1 VTSITGLVLPIARLV
16 EEIERKRG
24 IPVLVDGAHS
34 PGMVPL
40 DLRQLGASWYTGNA
54 HKWLCAPRGCALLYA
69 APGQRASTW
78 PLVLSHGLTDSRPAR
93 GERPLL
99 HTRFDWQGTD
109 DVSAW
114 LALPAALDALRD
126 VAAALGLVGSDVTHG
141 DAIEALA
148 ARNRAL
154 VLAGRDLL
162 LDRWGVAAPCPPS
175 MIGSLAA
182 IALPALQ
189 RPPPPSTCGF
199 IDPLGDWLLTEAG
212 VEVPVQPFPRA
223 GCRTLRISAAPYNT
237 MADYERLADAVAPWL
252 PGA

>member
-1 VTSITGLVLPIARLV
+1 MLAAITPQTRVAVLDHVTSITGLVLPIARLV

-24 IPVLVDGAHS
+24 IPVLVDGAHG

-40 DLRQLGASWYTGNA
+40 DLRQLG
-54 HKWLCAPRGCALLYA
+54 
-69 APGQRASTW
+69 
-78 PLVLSHGLTDSRPAR
+78 
-93 GERPLL
+93 
-99 HTRFDWQGTD
+99 
-109 DVSAW
+109 
-114 LALPAALDALRD
+114 
-126 VAAALGLVGSDVTHG
+126 
-141 DAIEALA
+141 
-148 ARNRAL
+148 
-154 VLAGRDLL
+154 
-162 LDRWGVAAPCPPS
+162 APCPPS